1 MSDIAP
7 TVTRPV
13 PAARQLE
20 FQDWELG
27 LFLHFGIRT
36 FYEGHRDWDG
46 KPMPPSG
53 FDPTELDCRQ
63 WMQVCKD
70 AGVKYSVLTAKHHDG
85 FANWPSEYTPYSV
98 KNSPW
103 KDGKGDVV
111 REYVDACAEFGIKPG
126 IYYSPAQADGLSGL
140 PADVSMKDAGGYD
153 DYFINQV
160 SELLDG
166 RYGKIDCLW
175 FDGCGSEGHE
185 YDWARITGEIRKMQP
200 DILIFNMGD
209 PDYRWCGNEQGY
221 TGLDNTNVVSAVD
234 FSIQTDE
241 KDDLGDTAM
250 RWLPVECD
258 MRMRKHNWF
267 YSEND
272 VHTVKT
278 VKQCVDIYDMSVGR
292 GANMLINIGPD
303 RRGLLPELD
312 SQSLIGMGQYIT
324 QRQAKPF
331 ATLADFEA
339 SDDGMTW
346 TYDNENTAKSDCNF
360 IVIQEDLTHGEAVKR
375 YTIDINGFGKG
386 RFFSMHQ
393 GLTIGHKQIIRLPE
407 FYCSKL
413 RLRVLDSD
421 GPVKLRSLELH
432 CI

>member
-1 MSDIAP
+1 MNTPSSTI
-7 TVTRPV
+7 TRPV
-13 PAARQLE
+13 PTARQQA

-36 FYEGHRDWDG
+36 FYEGHKDWDG
-46 KPMPPSG
+46 KPMPPAG
-53 FDPTELDCRQ
+53 FNPTDLDCRQ

-98 KNSPW
+98 KNTAW

-126 IYYSPAQADGLSGL
+126 LYYSPAQADGLSGL
-140 PADVSMKDAGGYD
+140 PVDVSMKDAGDYD

-166 RYGKIDCLW
+166 RYGDISCLW
-175 FDGCGSEGHE
+175 FDGCGSETHE

-200 DILIFNMGD
+200 EILIFNMGD

-221 TGLDNTNVVSAVD
+221 TGLDNTNVVSVVD
-234 FSIQTDE
+234 FSILTDK
-241 KDDLGDTAM
+241 KDDLGENRPM
-250 RWLPVECD
+250 WLPVECD
-258 MRMRKHNWF
+258 MRMRQRNWF

-278 VKQCVDIYDMSVGR
+278 VQELVDIYGMSIGR

-303 RRGLLPELD
+303 RRGHLPECDGRALV
-312 SQSLIGMGQYIT
+312 GMGKAVQVRE
-324 QRQAKPF
+324 QSPF
-331 ATLADFEA
+331 ATLDDFQVSE
-339 SDDGMTW
+339 DGTTW
-346 TYDNENTAKSDCNF
+346 IYNNDRGAQSTCNL
-360 IVIQEDLTHGEAVKR
+360 IIIQEDLTDGEAAKR
-375 YTIDINGFGKG
+375 YAIDINGFEKG
-386 RFFSMHQ
+386 RFISMHL
-393 GLTIGHKQIIRLPE
+393 GMTIGHKQIIHLPR
-407 FYCSKL
+407 CHASKI
-413 RLRVLDSD
+413 RLRIIESD
-421 GPVKLRSLELH
+421 GPVKLRSITLH
-432 CI
+432 SV

>member
-1 MSDIAP
+1 MST
-7 TVTRPV
+7 TVTTTSRPV
-13 PAARQLE
+13 PTARQQE

-46 KPMPPSG
+46 KPMPPIG
-53 FDPTELDCRQ
+53 FNPTDLDCRQ

-98 KNSPW
+98 KNAAW

-140 PADVSMKDAGGYD
+140 PADVSMKDSGGYD
-153 DYFINQV
+153 DYFINQI

-175 FDGCGSEGHE
+175 FDGCGSEGHK
-185 YDWARITGEIRKMQP
+185 YDWPRITGEIRKMQP

-209 PDYRWCGNEQGY
+209 PDYRWCGNEEGY

-234 FSIQTDE
+234 FSIMTDK
-241 KDDLGDTAM
+241 KDDLGSSEPK
-250 RWLPVECD
+250 WLPVECD
-258 MRMRKHNWF
+258 MRMRQRNWF

-278 VKQCVDIYDMSVGR
+278 VEELVDIYDMSVGR

-303 RRGLLPELD
+303 RRGKLPECD
-312 SQSLIGMGQYIT
+312 SCALIAMGNAVKA
-324 QRQAKPF
+324 REAKPF
-331 ATLADFEA
+331 ATLADFTPCE
-339 SDDGMTW
+339 DGKSW
-346 TYDNENTAKSDCNF
+346 TFNNQRGPNSDCNL
-360 IVIQEDLTHGEAVKR
+360 IIIQEDLTDGEAAKR
-375 YTIDINGFGKG
+375 FSIDINGFEKG
-386 RFFSMHQ
+386 RYVSMHH
-393 GLTIGHKQIIRLPE
+393 GFTIGHKQIIRLPV
-407 FYCSKL
+407 FHASTI
-413 RLRVLDSD
+413 RLRIIEAN
-421 GPVKLRSLELH
+421 GPVKLRSISLH
-432 CI
+432 KM